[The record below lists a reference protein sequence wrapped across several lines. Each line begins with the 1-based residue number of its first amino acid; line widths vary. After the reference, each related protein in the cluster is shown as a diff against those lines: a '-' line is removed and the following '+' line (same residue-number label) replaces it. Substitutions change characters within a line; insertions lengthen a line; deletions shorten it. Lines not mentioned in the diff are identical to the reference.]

1 MKKIIIIYLFLLL
14 LQSCGYV
21 PMYGKNQK
29 VDFYI
34 EEIKFDGGDRDL
46 STYLKNNLNAY
57 FVIKGIKKYKID
69 TSIDY
74 TKNSVSKN
82 SKGDTVEYELIAI
95 VRFEITSEDFSKE
108 LVIKENLKMNNF
120 SDEFE
125 ERQYEKTIKQNMAR
139 SISSKLLTN
148 ISRFNV
154 N

>member
-1 MKKIIIIYLFLLL
+1 MKKILIIHLLLIL
-14 LQSCGYV
+14 LQSCGYA
-21 PMYGKNQK
+21 PMYANNQK

-34 EEIKFDGGDRDL
+34 EEIKFDDGDRDL

-57 FVIKGIKKYKID
+57 FVIKGKKKYKIN

-82 SKGDTVEYELIAI
+82 SKGDTVEYELIAK
-95 VRFEITSEDFSKE
+95 VRFKITSEDFSKE

-120 SDEFE
+120 ADEFE

-139 SISSKLLTN
+139 SISSKLLTQ

>member
-1 MKKIIIIYLFLLL
+1 MKKILIIYLFLLL

-21 PMYGKNQK
+21 PMYANNQK

-34 EEIKFDGGDRDL
+34 EEIKFDDGDRDL

-57 FVIKGIKKYKID
+57 FLTKGNKKYKID
-69 TSIDY
+69 TSIDF
-74 TKNSVSKN
+74 TKKSISKALT
-82 SKGDTVEYELIAI
+82 GDDLEYELIAL
-95 VRFEITSEDFSKE
+95 VKFVITSEEISKE
-108 LVIKENLKMNNF
+108 LIIKENFKMNNF

-139 SISSKLLTN
+139 SISSKLLTQ

>member
-21 PMYGKNQK
+21 PMYANNQK

-34 EEIKFDGGDRDL
+34 EEIKFDDGDRDL

-57 FVIKGIKKYKID
+57 FVIKGNKKYKID

-82 SKGDTVEYELIAI
+82 SAGDTVEYELIAI

-108 LVIKENLKMNNF
+108 LVIKENLKMSNF

-139 SISSKLLTN
+139 SISSKLLTQ
-148 ISRFNV
+148 ISRFND

>member
-1 MKKIIIIYLFLLL
+1 MKKIIIIYLLLLL

-21 PMYGKNQK
+21 PMYANNQK

-34 EEIKFDGGDRDL
+34 EEIKFDDGDRDL

-57 FVIKGIKKYKID
+57 FVINGIKKYKID

-139 SISSKLLTN
+139 SISSKLLTQ

>member
-21 PMYGKNQK
+21 PMYANNQK

-34 EEIKFDGGDRDL
+34 EEIKFDDGDRDL

-57 FVIKGIKKYKID
+57 FVIRGIKKYKID
-69 TSIDY
+69 TSINY

-108 LVIKENLKMNNF
+108 LVIKENQKMNNF

-139 SISSKLLTN
+139 SISSKLLTQ

>member
-1 MKKIIIIYLFLLL
+1 MKKIIIIYLLLLL

-21 PMYGKNQK
+21 PMYANNQK

-34 EEIKFDGGDRDL
+34 EEIKFDDGDRDL

-57 FVIKGIKKYKID
+57 FVINGIKKYKID

-125 ERQYEKTIKQNMAR
+125 ERQYEQTIKQNMAR
-139 SISSKLLTN
+139 SISSKLLTQL
-148 ISRFNV
+148 SRFNV

>member
-1 MKKIIIIYLFLLL
+1 MKKILIIYLFSLL

-21 PMYGKNQK
+21 PMYANNQN

-34 EEIKFDGGDRDL
+34 EEIRFDDGDRDL
-46 STYLKNNLNAY
+46 STYLKNNLNSY
-57 FVIKGIKKYKID
+57 FVIKGNKKYKID

-95 VRFEITSEDFSKE
+95 VRFIITSEDFSKE

-125 ERQYEKTIKQNMAR
+125 EIQYEKTIKQNMAR
-139 SISSKLLTN
+139 SISSKLLTS

>member
-1 MKKIIIIYLFLLL
+1 MKKIIIIYLLLLL

-21 PMYGKNQK
+21 PMYANNQK

-34 EEIKFDGGDRDL
+34 EEIKFDDGDRDL

-74 TKNSVSKN
+74 TKNSISK
-82 SKGDTVEYELIAI
+82 SLTGDTVEYELIAI
-95 VRFEITSEDFSKE
+95 VRFLITNDDFNKE
-108 LVIKENLKMNNF
+108 LVIRESLKMSNF

-139 SISSKLLTN
+139 SISSKLLTQ

>member
-1 MKKIIIIYLFLLL
+1 MKKILIIYLFSLL

-21 PMYGKNQK
+21 PMYANNQS

-34 EEIKFDGGDRDL
+34 EEIRFDDGDRDL

-57 FVIKGIKKYKID
+57 FVIKGNKKYKID
-69 TSIDY
+69 TYINY
-74 TKNSVSKN
+74 IKNSVSKD

-108 LVIKENLKMNNF
+108 LIIKENLKMNNF

-125 ERQYEKTIKQNMAR
+125 ERQYEKTVKQNMAR
-139 SISSKLLTN
+139 SISSKLLTQ

>member
-1 MKKIIIIYLFLLL
+1 MKKILIIYLLLLL
-14 LQSCGYV
+14 LQSCGYA
-21 PMYGKNQK
+21 PMYANNQK

-34 EEIKFDGGDRDL
+34 EEIKFDEGDRDL

-57 FVIKGIKKYKID
+57 FVIKGNKKYKID
-69 TSIDY
+69 TYINY
-74 TKNSVSKN
+74 IKNSVSMD

-95 VRFEITSEDFSKE
+95 VRFVITNEEFNKE
-108 LVIKENLKMNNF
+108 LVIRESLKMNNF

-139 SISSKLLTN
+139 SISSKLLTQ
-148 ISRFNV
+148 ISRFYV

>member
-1 MKKIIIIYLFLLL
+1 MKKILIIYLFSLL

-21 PMYGKNQK
+21 PMYANNQK

-34 EEIKFDGGDRDL
+34 EEIRFDDGDRDL

-57 FVIKGIKKYKID
+57 FVIKGNKKYKID

-74 TKNSVSKN
+74 TKNSISK
-82 SKGDTVEYELIAI
+82 SLTGDTVEYELIAI

-139 SISSKLLTN
+139 SISSKLLTQ

>member
-1 MKKIIIIYLFLLL
+1 MKKILIIYLLLLL
-14 LQSCGYV
+14 LQSCGYA
-21 PMYGKNQK
+21 PMYANNQK

-46 STYLKNNLNAY
+46 STYLKNNLNSY
-57 FVIKGIKKYKID
+57 FVIKGNKKYKID

-74 TKNSVSKN
+74 TKNSISK
-82 SKGDTVEYELIAI
+82 SLTGDTVEYELIAI
-95 VRFEITSEDFSKE
+95 VRFLITNDDFNKE
-108 LVIKENLKMNNF
+108 LVIRESLKMSNF

-139 SISSKLLTN
+139 SISSKLLTQ

>member
-1 MKKIIIIYLFLLL
+1 MKKILIIYLLLLL
-14 LQSCGYV
+14 LQSCGYT
-21 PMYGKNQK
+21 PMYANNQK

-34 EEIKFDGGDRDL
+34 EEIRFDDGDRDL

-57 FVIKGIKKYKID
+57 FVIKGNKKYKID

-74 TKNSVSKN
+74 TKNSISK
-82 SKGDTVEYELIAI
+82 SLTGDTVEYELIAI
-95 VRFEITSEDFSKE
+95 VRFLITNDDFNKE
-108 LVIKENLKMNNF
+108 LVIRESLKMNNF

-139 SISSKLLTN
+139 SISSKLLTQ

>member
-1 MKKIIIIYLFLLL
+1 
-14 LQSCGYV
+14 
-21 PMYGKNQK
+21 MYGKNQK

-34 EEIKFDGGDRDL
+34 EEIKFDDGDRDL

-108 LVIKENLKMNNF
+108 LIIKENLKMNNF
-120 SDEFE
+120 ADEFE

-139 SISSKLLTN
+139 SISSKLLTQ

>member
-21 PMYGKNQK
+21 PMYANNQK
-29 VDFYI
+29 VNFYI
-34 EEIKFDGGDRDL
+34 EEIRFDDGDREL

-57 FVIKGIKKYKID
+57 FVIKGDKKYKID

-74 TKNSVSKN
+74 TKNSISK
-82 SKGDTVEYELIAI
+82 SLTGDTVEYELIAI
-95 VRFEITSEDFSKE
+95 VRFLITNDDFNKE
-108 LVIKENLKMNNF
+108 LVIRESLKMSNF

-139 SISSKLLTN
+139 SISSKLLTQ

>member
-21 PMYGKNQK
+21 PMYANNQK

-34 EEIKFDGGDRDL
+34 EEIKFDDGDRDL

-74 TKNSVSKN
+74 TKSSVSKN
-82 SKGDTVEYELIAI
+82 SKGDTIEYELIAI

>member
-1 MKKIIIIYLFLLL
+1 MKKILIIYLFSLL

-21 PMYGKNQK
+21 PMYANNQK
-29 VDFYI
+29 VNFYI
-34 EEIKFDGGDRDL
+34 EEIRFDDGDRDL

-57 FVIKGIKKYKID
+57 FEIKGNKKYKID

-82 SKGDTVEYELIAI
+82 LSGDTVEYDLIATI
-95 VRFEITSEDFSKE
+95 RFMITSEGFNKE
-108 LVIKENLKMNNF
+108 LVIKEKLKMSNF

-139 SISSKLLTN
+139 SISSKLLTQL
-148 ISRFNV
+148 SRFNV

>member
-34 EEIKFDGGDRDL
+34 EEIKFDDGDRDL

-57 FVIKGIKKYKID
+57 FVINGIKKYKID

-139 SISSKLLTN
+139 SISSKLLTQ

>member
-21 PMYGKNQK
+21 PMYANNQK

-34 EEIKFDGGDRDL
+34 EEIKFDDGDRDL
-46 STYLKNNLNAY
+46 STYLKNNLNSY
-57 FVIKGIKKYKID
+57 FAIRGNKKYKID

-95 VRFEITSEDFSKE
+95 VKFEITSEDFSRE

-120 SDEFE
+120 ADEFE
-125 ERQYEKTIKQNMAR
+125 ERKYEKTIKQNMAR
-139 SISSKLLTN
+139 SISSKLLTQ

>member
-21 PMYGKNQK
+21 PMYANNQK

-34 EEIKFDGGDRDL
+34 EEIKFDDGDRDL

-57 FVIKGIKKYKID
+57 FVIKGKKKYKIN

-139 SISSKLLTN
+139 SISSKLLTQ

>member
-1 MKKIIIIYLFLLL
+1 MKKIIIIYLFFLL

-21 PMYGKNQK
+21 PMYANNQK

-34 EEIKFDGGDRDL
+34 EEIKFDDGDRDL

-57 FVIKGIKKYKID
+57 FVIEGNRKYKID
-69 TSIDY
+69 TTIDY

-95 VRFEITSEDFSKE
+95 VKFEITSEDFSRE

-120 SDEFE
+120 ADEFE

-139 SISSKLLTN
+139 SISSKLLTQV
-148 ISRFNV
+148 SRFNV

>member
-21 PMYGKNQK
+21 PMYANNQK

-34 EEIKFDGGDRDL
+34 EEIKFDDGDRDL

-57 FVIKGIKKYKID
+57 FVIKGNKKYKID

-95 VRFEITSEDFSKE
+95 VKFEITSEDFSKE

-125 ERQYEKTIKQNMAR
+125 EIQYEKTIKRNMAR
-139 SISSKLLTN
+139 SISSKLLTQ

>member
-21 PMYGKNQK
+21 PMYANNQK

-34 EEIKFDGGDRDL
+34 EEIKFDDGDRDL

-139 SISSKLLTN
+139 SISSKLLTQ

>member
-1 MKKIIIIYLFLLL
+1 MKKIIIIYLFFLL

-21 PMYGKNQK
+21 PMYANNQK

-34 EEIKFDGGDRDL
+34 EEIKFDDGDRDL

-57 FVIKGIKKYKID
+57 FVIKGNRKYKID
-69 TSIDY
+69 TTIDY

-95 VRFEITSEDFSKE
+95 VKFEITSEDFSRE

-120 SDEFE
+120 ADEFE

-139 SISSKLLTN
+139 SISSKLLTQ

>member
-14 LQSCGYV
+14 LQSCGYI
-21 PMYGKNQK
+21 PMYANNQK

-34 EEIKFDGGDRDL
+34 EEIKFDDGDRDL

-57 FVIKGIKKYKID
+57 FVIKGNKKYKID

-82 SKGDTVEYELIAI
+82 SAGDTVEYELIAI

-108 LVIKENLKMNNF
+108 LIIKENLKMNNF
-120 SDEFE
+120 ADEFE

-139 SISSKLLTN
+139 SISSKLLTQV
-148 ISRFNV
+148 SRFNV

>member
-1 MKKIIIIYLFLLL
+1 MKKILIIHLLLIL
-14 LQSCGYV
+14 LQSCGYA
-21 PMYGKNQK
+21 PMYANNQK

-34 EEIKFDGGDRDL
+34 EEIKFDEGDRDL

-57 FVIKGIKKYKID
+57 FVIKGNKKYKID
-69 TSIDY
+69 TSINY
-74 TKNSVSKN
+74 IKNSVSKDL
-82 SKGDTVEYELIAI
+82 KGDTVEYELIAI
-95 VRFEITSEDFSKE
+95 VRFVITNEEFNKE
-108 LVIKENLKMNNF
+108 LVIRENLKMNNF

-139 SISSKLLTN
+139 SISSKLLTQ

>member
-1 MKKIIIIYLFLLL
+1 MKKALIIYLFLLI

-21 PMYGKNQK
+21 PMYANNQK

-34 EEIKFDGGDRDL
+34 EEITFDDGDRDL
-46 STYLKNNLNAY
+46 SMYLKNNLNAY

>member
-21 PMYGKNQK
+21 PIYANNQK

-34 EEIKFDGGDRDL
+34 EEIKFDDGDRDL

-57 FVIKGIKKYKID
+57 FIIKGNKKYKID

-82 SKGDTVEYELIAI
+82 SAGDTVEYELIAI

-108 LVIKENLKMNNF
+108 LIIKENLKMNNF
-120 SDEFE
+120 ADEFE

-139 SISSKLLTN
+139 SISSKLLTQ

>member
-1 MKKIIIIYLFLLL
+1 MKKILIIYLFSIL

-21 PMYGKNQK
+21 PMYANNQK

-34 EEIKFDGGDRDL
+34 EEIKFDDGDRDL

-57 FVIKGIKKYKID
+57 FVIKGNKKYKID

-139 SISSKLLTN
+139 SISSKLLTQ

>member
-1 MKKIIIIYLFLLL
+1 MKKVLIIYLFLLL

-21 PMYGKNQK
+21 PMYANNQK

-34 EEIKFDGGDRDL
+34 EEIRFDDGDRDL

-57 FVIKGIKKYKID
+57 FVIKGNKKYKID

-74 TKNSVSKN
+74 TKNSISKN
-82 SKGDTVEYELIAI
+82 LTGDTVEYELIAI
-95 VRFEITSEDFSKE
+95 VRFLITNDEFNKE
-108 LVIKENLKMNNF
+108 LVIRENLKMSNF

-125 ERQYEKTIKQNMAR
+125 EIQYEKTIKQNMAR
-139 SISSKLLTN
+139 SISSKLLTQ

>member
-1 MKKIIIIYLFLLL
+1 MKKILIIYLLLLL
-14 LQSCGYV
+14 LQSCGYA
-21 PMYGKNQK
+21 PMYANNQK

-34 EEIKFDGGDRDL
+34 EEIKFDKGDRDL

-57 FVIKGIKKYKID
+57 FVIKGNKKYKID
-69 TSIDY
+69 TYINY
-74 TKNSVSKN
+74 IKNSVSKD

-95 VRFEITSEDFSKE
+95 VRFVITNEEFNKE
-108 LVIKENLKMNNF
+108 LVIRESLKMNNF

-139 SISSKLLTN
+139 SISSKLLTQL
-148 ISRFNV
+148 SRFNV

>member
-1 MKKIIIIYLFLLL
+1 MKKIIIIYLLLLL

-21 PMYGKNQK
+21 PMYANNQK

-34 EEIKFDGGDRDL
+34 EEIKFDDGDRDL

-139 SISSKLLTN
+139 SISSKLLTQ

>member
-1 MKKIIIIYLFLLL
+1 MKKIIIIYLFFLL

-21 PMYGKNQK
+21 PMYANNQK

-34 EEIKFDGGDRDL
+34 EEIKFDDADRDL

-139 SISSKLLTN
+139 SISSKLLTQ

>member
-14 LQSCGYV
+14 LQSCGYA
-21 PMYGKNQK
+21 PMYANNQK

-34 EEIKFDGGDRDL
+34 EEIRFDDGDRDL
-46 STYLKNNLNAY
+46 STYLKKNLNSY
-57 FVIKGIKKYKID
+57 FVIKGNKKYKID
-69 TSIDY
+69 TSINY
-74 TKNSVSKN
+74 IKNSVSKD

-95 VRFEITSEDFSKE
+95 VRFVITNEKFNKE
-108 LVIKENLKMNNF
+108 LVIRESLKMNNF

-139 SISSKLLTN
+139 SISSKLLTQ

>member
-21 PMYGKNQK
+21 PMYASNQK

-34 EEIKFDGGDRDL
+34 EEIKFDDGDRDL

-139 SISSKLLTN
+139 SISSKLLTQ

>member
-21 PMYGKNQK
+21 PMYANNQK

-34 EEIKFDGGDRDL
+34 EEIKFDDGDRDL

-69 TSIDY
+69 TSINY

-139 SISSKLLTN
+139 SISSKLLTQ

>member
-34 EEIKFDGGDRDL
+34 EEIKFDDGDRDL

-82 SKGDTVEYELIAI
+82 SKGDTAEYELNAI
-95 VRFEITSEDFSKE
+95 VRFEITSEDFSKK
-108 LVIKENLKMNNF
+108 LIIKENLKMNNF

-125 ERQYEKTIKQNMAR
+125 ERQYEQTIKQNMAR
-139 SISSKLLTN
+139 SISSKLLTQL
-148 ISRFNV
+148 SRFNV

>member
-1 MKKIIIIYLFLLL
+1 MKKILIIYLFLLL

-21 PMYGKNQK
+21 PMYANNQK

-34 EEIKFDGGDRDL
+34 EEIKFDDGDRDL

-139 SISSKLLTN
+139 SISSKLLTQ

>member
-21 PMYGKNQK
+21 PIYANNQK

-34 EEIKFDGGDRDL
+34 EEIKFDDGDRDL
-46 STYLKNNLNAY
+46 STYLKNNLNSY
-57 FVIKGIKKYKID
+57 FAIRGNKKYKID